1 MANFFESCT
10 EEGESSV
17 SVDPWERL
25 RLESSVVF
33 NISTVTEHGSILYV
47 IQYTQKNVTDMTMAG
62 VKTAH

>member
-33 NISTVTEHGSILYV
+33 NISTVTDHGSILYA
-47 IQYTQKNVTDMTMAG
+47 IQYTQ
-62 VKTAH
+62 